1 MIIAGILKSKGYNV
15 VSVGP
20 DDTIARVTDV
30 LAQHRIGAVIVID
43 ANEKLLGILSERDI
57 VRALARHK
65 AQTLEMKASD
75 LMTREVRTATPQT
88 TSVEAMEAMTHG
100 RFRHMPVYDRGALV
114 GMISIGDVVKMR
126 ISETE
131 HEVDSLK
138 AYVAGAA

>member
-1 MIIAGILKSKGYNV
+1 
-15 VSVGP
+15 
-20 DDTIARVTDV
+20 
-30 LAQHRIGAVIVID
+30 
-43 ANEKLLGILSERDI
+43 
-57 VRALARHK
+57 
-65 AQTLEMKASD
+65 
-75 LMTREVRTATPQT
+75 MTRDVRTATPT
-88 TSVEAMEAMTHG
+88 MTVSSAMEAMTKG

>member
-15 VSVGP
+15 VSVKP
-20 DDTIARVTDV
+20 DDTIALVTEV
-30 LAQHRIGAVIVID
+30 LAKHRIGAVLVLD
-43 ANEKLLGILSERDI
+43 ASERLLGILSERDI
-57 VRALARHK
+57 VRALPTHK
-65 AQTLEMKASD
+65 GEALSMKASD
-75 LMTREVRTATPQT
+75 LMTRDVQIAAPTMTV
-88 TSVEAMEAMTHG
+88 SDAMEAMTQG

-114 GMISIGDVVKMR
+114 GMLSIGDVVKMR

>member
-1 MIIAGILKSKGYNV
+1 MLVAGILKTKGYEV
-15 VSVGP
+15 VAVGP
-20 DDTIARVTDV
+20 GDTIAHVTDI
-30 LAQHRIGAVIVID
+30 LAEHRIGAVLVVD
-43 ANEKLLGILSERDI
+43 ANERLLGILSERDI

-65 AQTLEMKASD
+65 AETLHMTASD
-75 LMTREVRTATPQT
+75 LMTRDVRTAAPTM
-88 TSVEAMEAMTHG
+88 SVCAAMEAMTNG

>member
-1 MIIAGILKSKGYNV
+1 MLVAGILKSKGYDV

-20 DDTIARVTDV
+20 DESISHVLDV
-30 LAQHRIGAVIVID
+30 LAEHRIGALLVLD
-43 ANEKLLGILSERDI
+43 TNERLLGILSERDI

-75 LMTREVRTATPQT
+75 LMTRDVRTATPT
-88 TSVEAMEAMTHG
+88 MSVSTAMEAMTAG